1 MLLDEVRG
9 GYGKSRRARRC
20 YWRKSEE
27 DIARAG
33 EPGDAIGGSP
43 RRIWQESQEMPLD
56 DVREGYSKIRRAR
69 RCYWTKSEEDMARS
83 GEPGDAI
90 GESPRRI

>member
-9 GYGKSRRARRC
+9 GYGKIRRARRC

-43 RRIWQESQEMPLD
+43 RRILQESQEMPLD
-56 DVREGYSKIRRAR
+56 GNDVGKPDKRDR
-69 RCYWTKSEEDMARS
+69 
-83 GEPGDAI
+83 
-90 GESPRRI
+90 